1 MQFVTHS
8 PLALWQRAVLLK
20 LLSESPC
27 VPCHVKRAA
36 EKKKQSARCP
46 TEQPRAGH
54 GVGCVKNLTPGSWA
68 ARNWYV

>member
-20 LLSESPC
+20 VLSESPC

-36 EKKKQSARCP
+36 EKKKNRVPDVPQNN
-46 TEQPRAGH
+46 H
-54 GVGCVKNLTPGSWA
+54 GQVTVLD
-68 ARNWYV
+68 V

>member
-36 EKKKQSARCP
+36 EKKNRVPDVPQNN
-46 TEQPRAGH
+46 H
-54 GVGCVKNLTPGSWA
+54 GQATVLDV
-68 ARNWYV
+68 